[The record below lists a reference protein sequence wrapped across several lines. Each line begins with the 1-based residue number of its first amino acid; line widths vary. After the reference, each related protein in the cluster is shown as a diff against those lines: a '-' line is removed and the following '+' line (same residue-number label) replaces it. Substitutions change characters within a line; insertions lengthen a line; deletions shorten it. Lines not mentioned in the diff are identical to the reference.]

1 MRRQDFE
8 FLLDMLKNN
17 AGWEFDESQ
26 YFIIDKKISNFIRE
40 KGFNTVED
48 LIMELKVDKKPLIS
62 QVVEAMAFSDTS
74 FFRDFDVFFRFQNVL
89 LPEIKEKCRA
99 SKKLNIWSLG
109 CSTGQETYSIAM
121 AVAKANKMFADW
133 EVNIVGSDLSS
144 LSISKAQHGKYN
156 NFEIQMG
163 LNARTILEF
172 FTPEDDMW
180 SANEDIRKMVEF
192 RRYNMLEDVVTKS
205 KFEIIFCRNVLRYFA
220 PEYQEKI
227 LQRISSHQPQGG
239 YLYLGKNEVIPSI
252 EKYYYRLNNNTGAYV
267 AIGNQNT
274 LSNTEISVEEN
285 KDNNMPSF
293 VRPKI
298 LA

>member
-48 LIMELKVDKKPLIS
+48 LIMELKMDKKPLIS